1 MENSAGRRGEEHAIR
16 WFSKSLWSP
25 KCRFGGWTW
34 ALRCARRVR
43 HLLLEPTSP
52 QTGGVTKKILATRP
66 VFPSLC
72 HRRLMLSPGDFLVGR
87 GAVASSHH
95 FKPTFYR
102 SADPVHVSPCF
113 GAPSCFVCLAEV
125 ALSQDEVG
133 SFRIG
138 AAPGE
143 GDEGPKTQRVDM
155 TKAYIYSMTQLP
167 RHKAATLMR
176 VGSSADM
183 LILVD
188 FPG

>member
-1 MENSAGRRGEEHAIR
+1 M
-16 WFSKSLWSP
+16 SLW
-25 KCRFGGWTW
+25 
-34 ALRCARRVR
+34 RVDLGSEVR
-43 HLLLEPTSP
+43 TPSL
-52 QTGGVTKKILATRP
+52 QTGGVTKKNFSNTPGVHFFVPPA
-66 VFPSLC
+66 
-72 HRRLMLSPGDFLVGR
+72 LMSSPGDFLVGR

-155 TKAYIYSMTQLP
+155 TKKDIYSMTQLP

>member
-1 MENSAGRRGEEHAIR
+1 M
-16 WFSKSLWSP
+16 SLWRVDLGSE
-25 KCRFGGWTW
+25 G
-34 ALRCARRVR
+34 ARRVR
-43 HLLLEPTSP
+43 HLLLEPTSL
-52 QTGGVTKKILATRP
+52 QTGGVTENFSNTLGVPFSVPPA
-66 VFPSLC
+66 
-72 HRRLMLSPGDFLVGR
+72 LMLSPGDFLVGR

-155 TKAYIYSMTQLP
+155 TKKDIYSMTQLP

>member
-1 MENSAGRRGEEHAIR
+1 MESSAGRRGEEHAIR

-34 ALRCARRVR
+34 ALRCARRLYKR
-43 HLLLEPTSP
+43 EALP
-52 QTGGVTKKILATRP
+52 KKNLATRS

-125 ALSQDEVG
+125 ALSQNEVG

-155 TKAYIYSMTQLP
+155 TKKDIYSMTQLP

>member
-1 MENSAGRRGEEHAIR
+1 
-16 WFSKSLWSP
+16 
-25 KCRFGGWTW
+25 
-34 ALRCARRVR
+34 
-43 HLLLEPTSP
+43 
-52 QTGGVTKKILATRP
+52 
-66 VFPSLC
+66 
-72 HRRLMLSPGDFLVGR
+72 MLSPGDFLVGR

-155 TKAYIYSMTQLP
+155 TKADLRRGGGPRVAAPNHFMYVFMHFHFLGNFVLFSHISSNSLP
-167 RHKAATLMR
+167 
-176 VGSSADM
+176 
-183 LILVD
+183 
-188 FPG
+188 

>member
-1 MENSAGRRGEEHAIR
+1 MSGTCCLNLRLHKRE
-16 WFSKSLWSP
+16 
-25 KCRFGGWTW
+25 
-34 ALRCARRVR
+34 AL
-43 HLLLEPTSP
+43 P
-52 QTGGVTKKILATRP
+52 KILATRS

-125 ALSQDEVG
+125 ALSQNEVG

-155 TKAYIYSMTQLP
+155 TKKDIYSMTQLP

-183 LILVD
+183 LILFD

>member
-1 MENSAGRRGEEHAIR
+1 MSSWTSNVRRTVDFRISSCSLGLTPRRWRFHENEGEWSWPRIPTVKTNGRRY
-16 WFSKSLWSP
+16 
-25 KCRFGGWTW
+25 
-34 ALRCARRVR
+34 
-43 HLLLEPTSP
+43 
-52 QTGGVTKKILATRP
+52 QKILATRS

-155 TKAYIYSMTQLP
+155 TKKDIYSMTQLP

>member
-1 MENSAGRRGEEHAIR
+1 
-16 WFSKSLWSP
+16 
-25 KCRFGGWTW
+25 
-34 ALRCARRVR
+34 
-43 HLLLEPTSP
+43 
-52 QTGGVTKKILATRP
+52 
-66 VFPSLC
+66 
-72 HRRLMLSPGDFLVGR
+72 MLSPGDFLVGR

-155 TKAYIYSMTQLP
+155 TKADIYSMTQLP
-167 RHKAATLMR
+167 CHKAATLMR